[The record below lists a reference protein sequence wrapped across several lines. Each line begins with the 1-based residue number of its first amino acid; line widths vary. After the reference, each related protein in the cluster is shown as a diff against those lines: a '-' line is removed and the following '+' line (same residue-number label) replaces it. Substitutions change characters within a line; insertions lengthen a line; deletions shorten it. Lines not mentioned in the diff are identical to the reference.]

1 MKGDGIERILCSAIW
16 FKPKTDEDVDFGHQ
30 PKNVDG
36 GFVVCGVSPHN
47 CFSVVKSLFSDISK
61 FKEKYKEVAQGFV
74 TSDNRFIDR
83 IEAVDVALKSG
94 QIKERGNR
102 MKLFSE
108 DLW

>member
-1 MKGDGIERILCSAIW
+1 MKDDETEHILCSAIW
-16 FKPKTDEDVDFGHQ
+16 FKPK
-30 PKNVDG
+30 NIDG
-36 GFVVCGVSPHN
+36 GFVVCGLRHSN
-47 CFSVVKSLFSDISK
+47 CFSVVKNLFPDISK

-83 IEAVDVALKSG
+83 IEAVGVAFQSG
-94 QIKERGNR
+94 QIKERDNR